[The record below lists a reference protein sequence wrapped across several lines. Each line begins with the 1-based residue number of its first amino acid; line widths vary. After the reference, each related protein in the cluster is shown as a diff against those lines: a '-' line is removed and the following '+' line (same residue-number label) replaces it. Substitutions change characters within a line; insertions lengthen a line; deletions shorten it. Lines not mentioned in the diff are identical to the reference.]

1 MNLSKTI
8 KMKLTVFTYYKDF
21 YKNVLDEEEYEKNR
35 LQVYRFLIDAAGDG
49 MVAPT
54 ILPGSQKLGEERS
67 SLYLEAVEG
76 EGVLMDEYRSRK
88 LFDRYLEPVGI
99 PFRK

>member
-1 MNLSKTI
+1 
-8 KMKLTVFTYYKDF
+8 MKLTVFTYYKDF

-54 ILPGSQKLGEERS
+54 ILQVLRSLGKS
-67 SLYLEAVEG
+67 EAVCTW
-76 EGVLMDEYRSRK
+76 K
-88 LFDRYLEPVGI
+88 P
-99 PFRK
+99 